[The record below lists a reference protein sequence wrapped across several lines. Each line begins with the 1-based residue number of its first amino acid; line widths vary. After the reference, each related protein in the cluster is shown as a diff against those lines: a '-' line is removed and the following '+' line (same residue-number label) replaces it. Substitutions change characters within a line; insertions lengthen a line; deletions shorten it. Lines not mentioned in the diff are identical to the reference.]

1 MIPWRPIVTV
11 AALTVVAVVGL
22 SVGSNEIAFLAV
34 GALAGYLGKVN
45 GRAERAEASS

>member
-11 AALTVVAVVGL
+11 AALTATAITALIFGV
-22 SVGSNEIAFLAV
+22 NELAFLAV

-45 GRAERAEASS
+45 GRAEGTS

>member
-11 AALTVVAVVGL
+11 AALTAVALGALVYGV
-22 SVGSNEIAFLAV
+22 NELAFLAV

-45 GRAERAEASS
+45 GNPPTRKEDA

>member
-11 AALTVVAVVGL
+11 AALTAVAMMGL

-45 GRAERAEASS
+45 GRTGTQG